1 MTSRQKKKTSR
12 RKNSLGF
19 CFALLLCLFHAQ
31 CTRPAAVALDPESR
45 AFYEYARLIMTSE
58 ENKIFSRLQDENS
71 RQEFIEEF
79 WAKRDP
85 DPETEENE
93 FKTEFYRRIDY
104 ANKHFN
110 EGVPGWKTDRGRI
123 YIYMGP
129 PDKFEEFFT
138 HNDPEVRG
146 SILWWVYYDYEL
158 GIEFVDRTGMNH
170 FELRNYTGDFFG
182 AMEKMK
188 LGQVGLTDQGLR
200 VKKIDFELTYDEKAR
215 EVVVTIPQKAFPG
228 GIQDEA
234 VVQLHFEFFI
244 YDRDGRRVKRFATER
259 NLNLKEEGGGEAV
272 RFRFPLEL
280 ESGGYYIDCLVYGE
294 AGTLPKVRKIFEV
307 VIKSDEK
314 EKALKS
320 R

>member
-1 MTSRQKKKTSR
+1 MYFCLGFFLSLFLVQCSRQ
-12 RKNSLGF
+12 
-19 CFALLLCLFHAQ
+19 
-31 CTRPAAVALDPESR
+31 PAVALDPESR
-45 AFYEYARLIMTSE
+45 TFYEYARLIMTSE
-58 ENKIFSRLQDENS
+58 ENKIFSRLPDEAS
-71 RQEFIEEF
+71 RKEFIEEF

-93 FKTEFYRRIDY
+93 FKNEFYRRIDY

-188 LGQVGLTDQGLR
+188 LGQVGLADQGLR
-200 VKKIDFELTYDEKAR
+200 VKKIDFELAYEENTR
-215 EVVVTIPQKAFPG
+215 EVVVTLPLKAFQG
-228 GIQDEA
+228 GSQVEGES
-234 VVQLHFEFFI
+234 VELHFEFFV
-244 YDRDGRRVKRFATER
+244 YDREGRKVQRFGAER
-259 NLNLKEEGGGEAV
+259 KLNLKEEEGRRAEAAK
-272 RFRFPLEL
+272 FRFPLEL
-280 ESGGYYIDCLVYGE
+280 VSGGYYIDCLVYGE
-294 AGTLPKVRKIFEV
+294 AGALPKLRKIFEV
-307 VIKSDEK
+307 VIKEDGKK
-314 EKALKS
+314 EATES
-320 R
+320 T